1 MKITK
6 TLILTTIITALCT
19 VCVCAATKTDAYN
32 KLEDNIAATEPVK
45 DGVNYYI
52 VSDENGN
59 DWHGIFDDDNNIIAM
74 ATTVY
79 DRGDAED
86 IADEFGNKIYYKV
99 PMEYREG
106 IDFYQVIVPVYNN
119 TDIEILCARPLNLYE
134 EGYKVIKNCNMED
147 DGDVIILRTNLTP
160 SYMARITSNDNVG
173 YLRWDDEWYP
183 EEANE
188 KWNDNMDIP
197 LP

>member
-1 MKITK
+1 MKIAK
-6 TLILTTIITALCT
+6 TLILITIITALCS
-19 VCVCAATKTDAYN
+19 VSVSAATKTDAYN
-32 KLEDNIAATEPVK
+32 KLEDTIVETEPVK
-45 DGVNYYI
+45 DGVNYYV
-52 VSDENGN
+52 VSDESGN
-59 DWHGIFDDDNNIIAM
+59 DWHGIFDNEGNIIAM

-79 DRGDAED
+79 DRGYAED
-86 IADEFGNKIYYKV
+86 IAGEFGNKIYYKV

-119 TDIEILCARPLNLYE
+119 TDIEILCARPINLYE
-134 EGYKVIKNCNMED
+134 DGYKVIKNWNMD
-147 DGDVIILRTNLTP
+147 DVDVIILRANLTP
-160 SYMARITSNDNVG
+160 SFMARITNNDNVG

-188 KWNDNMDIP
+188 KWNDDMNIP